1 MITYTRFRLQRV
13 ARRYQRQLRRSWRRG
28 VRFLQ
33 FDLFG
38 KWRQFTMVRR
48 FALVWWAIIAVAVV
62 GLLLQIREFRDAGI
76 VLQKLPGGTYS
87 EAIVG
92 TVKNIN
98 PILPDDSAS
107 ADAVHLIFSGLTQFD
122 TDGQLQPDLATSWE
136 VSPDGRTYVF
146 HLRHNVRWQDGVP
159 FTAQDVLFTMTAI
172 QDPDTR
178 SPLITSWEDV
188 KVTAPNDYTVV
199 FTLPKPDTPF
209 INATTVGIL
218 PSHLLSTIDP
228 TSMQV
233 AAFNQHPVGTGP
245 FKLENF
251 DETAGQITLTANS
264 SYYLGKPLLQG
275 ITLKLYDTAAEA
287 LTAYSNRQVQGVSRL
302 QPDQT
307 TAAHNLGTMKVYT
320 ATVPDEVAVFFQT
333 TTPILKDKAVRAA
346 LAEATNR
353 QAIIHNQ
360 LDGQATALA
369 GPLLPTTLV
378 SLVGAPHQAS
388 YSVGAAKAAL
398 EADGWKTGP
407 DGIRSKNGVRL
418 ELHLVTQTDSVYGG
432 VAAQLAQQWRKIGVK
447 LDVAQ
452 IDATDLQQSY
462 IRTRDYDAL
471 LYGINT
477 GPDPDVYA
485 YWDSSQIKDPGL
497 NLSDYDSSAADTA
510 LEAGRTIQNPILRGT
525 KYRSFI
531 QTWVGDT
538 PAVMLYTPIYE
549 YGVGSNVYGVHI
561 QKLIDP
567 SDRFTGI
574 QDWAVRVRKLT
585 AGPSS

>member
-1 MITYTRFRLQRV
+1 MIIYTRFRLRRL
-13 ARRYQRQLRRSWRRG
+13 ARRYQRGLYRAWRRSI
-28 VRFLQ
+28 RFLQ

-38 KWRQFTMVRR
+38 KWRQFTMIRR
-48 FALVWWAIIAVAVV
+48 FTLVWWAILVVTAV
-62 GLLLQIREFRDAGI
+62 GLLLQIRQYRDAGI

-87 EAIVG
+87 EAVVG
-92 TVKNIN
+92 TIKNIN

-122 TDGQLQPDLATSWE
+122 TNGQLQPDLATGWQI
-136 VSPDGRTYVF
+136 SPDGKTYTF

-159 FTAQDVLFTMTAI
+159 FTSQDVLFTLTAI

-178 SPLITSWEDV
+178 SPLLTSWQDV
-188 KVTAPNDYTVV
+188 KVSAPDNYTVV
-199 FTLPKPDTPF
+199 FTLPKADTPF

-218 PSHLLSTIDP
+218 PSHLLGTIDP
-228 TSMQV
+228 STMLV
-233 AAFNQHPVGTGP
+233 TAFNQHPIGTGP
-245 FKLENF
+245 FKLDSF
-251 DETAGQITLTANS
+251 DETNGQITLSANP

-275 ITLKLYDTAAEA
+275 VTLKLYDTSAQA
-287 LTAYSNRQVQGVSRL
+287 LTAYTRGQVQGVSRL

-307 TAAHNLGTMKVYT
+307 TTAQNLGTMKIYS

-333 TTPILKDKAVRAA
+333 TTPILKDKIVRGA

-353 QAIIHNQ
+353 QALIHTQ
-360 LDGQATALA
+360 LQDQATALT

-378 SLVGAPHQAS
+378 SLVGAPHQAP
-388 YSVGAAKAAL
+388 YSLGKAKAAL
-398 EADGWKTGP
+398 DADGWKLGP
-407 DGIRSKNGVRL
+407 DGIRTKNGVRL
-418 ELHLVTQTDSVYGG
+418 EIHLVTQSDSIYTGI
-432 VAAQLAQQWRKIGVK
+432 AAQLAQQWSALGVK
-447 LDVAQ
+447 LDIAQ
-452 IDATDLQQSY
+452 IDASDLQQSY

-497 NLSDYDSSAADTA
+497 NLSDYSSSAADSA
-510 LEAGRTIQNPILRGT
+510 LEAGRTIQDPALRGA

-531 QTWVGDT
+531 QAWVADT

-549 YGVGSNVYGVHI
+549 YGVSSDVYGVKIH
-561 QKLIDP
+561 KLIDP

-585 AGPSS
+585 TGPG